1 MSLLSQGNG
10 TVNGNR
16 FFWGLTGENRI
27 WYFGGVERVRESK
40 EIPKGKAVEFLEQ
53 RLDPDVKQ
61 ALKVSLVL
69 IAGILGYVALF
80 VK

>member
-1 MSLLSQGNG
+1 M
-10 TVNGNR
+10 
-16 FFWGLTGENRI
+16 
-27 WYFGGVERVRESK
+27 ERVRESK